1 MMRYLNGYKIFEDKN
16 NIDSICKEYRIN
28 NYTIRPDGRIDVDG
42 GVHLY
47 SKNLSKLPLNFNIV
61 SGNFNC
67 SHNQLTS
74 LEHCPSEIG
83 GDFYCSSNQLTTLK
97 GCRPSEIGGDFY
109 CNNNQLTS
117 LEHCPSEI
125 GGNFNCSYNKLT
137 TLKGCRPSEIVGNFY
152 CFNNQL
158 TSLKGAPSEVGGD
171 FYCNNNK
178 LTSLEHCPQQVGGGF
193 YCNNNQI
200 TSLEYCSQQIGGD
213 FYCTGNPVDFIVR
226 GFIRSRKKNE
236 LIELF
241 NYTDIIQDGDVVI
254 YDRLVWF
261 YEEIG
266 IRLPNMGEI
275 AKHYKIIK

>member
-1 MMRYLNGYKIFEDKN
+1 MRYLNSYKIFEDKN
-16 NIDSICKEYRIN
+16 EIDSICERYGIT
-28 NYTIRPDGRIDVDG
+28 NYTIRPDGVVDVDG
-42 GVHLY
+42 DVLLY
-47 SKNLSKLPLNFNIV
+47 RKGLSVLPLKFGKVTGSFHCFNNQLTSLKGAPSEV
-61 SGNFNC
+61 GGRFDC
-67 SHNQLTS
+67 SDNKLTS
-74 LEHCPSEIG
+74 LEHCPQEVR
-83 GDFYCSSNQLTTLK
+83 GD
-97 GCRPSEIGGDFY
+97 
-109 CNNNQLTS
+109 
-117 LEHCPSEI
+117 
-125 GGNFNCSYNKLT
+125 
-137 TLKGCRPSEIVGNFY
+137 FY